1 MVLMM
6 MFSLGFSVISLLIVL
21 IQPLSLGFMIM
32 LVSMFMSVLISFFV
46 YSWYGFMLFLIY
58 VGGLLVM
65 FMYIISLIPNL
76 IFFSKGMLL
85 YMVVGFL
92 SFFMMNIMSM
102 YMYLDLGIISM
113 KMMNISVLSL
123 GMSSL
128 IMSGFNFFCYV
139 FLGMLLLLILIS
151 VVKICY
157 YCEGPLR
164 VFKYKY
170 A

>member
-6 MFSLGFSVISLLIVL
+6 FFSLGFSIISMLIIL

-32 LVSMFMSVLISFFV
+32 LISIFMSIMVSFFI
-46 YSWYGFMLFLIY
+46 YSWYGYMLFLVY

-76 IFFSKGMLL
+76 IFFSKGLMM
-85 YMVVGFL
+85 YMFIGVIGFFL
-92 SFFMMNIMSM
+92 MNMVSMYSYLDMSM
-102 YMYLDLGIISM
+102 MSI
-113 KMMNISVLSL
+113 KMMEMKVMSL

-128 IMSGFNFFCYV
+128 IMSNYNFFCYV
-139 FLGMLLLLILIS
+139 FLGVLLLLILVS

>member
-6 MFSLGFSVISLLIVL
+6 MFSLGFSLISMLIVL

-32 LVSMFMSVLISFFV
+32 IISIIMSVMVSFFI
-46 YSWYGFMLFLIY
+46 YSWYGFMLFLVYI
-58 VGGLLVM
+58 GGLMVM
-65 FMYIISLIPNL
+65 FMYIVSLIPNL
-76 IFFSKGMLL
+76 IFFSKGLIMYMLI
-85 YMVVGFL
+85 GFFAF
-92 SFFMMNIMSM
+92 FFMNFFVM
-102 YMYLDLGIISM
+102 Y
-113 KMMNISVLSL
+113 
-123 GMSSL
+123 SSL
-128 IMSGFNFFCYV
+128 DVMMVKFSLMEMKNVSMGFSSLVMGNYNFFCYM

-157 YCEGPLR
+157 YCDGPLR

>member
-6 MFSLGFSVISLLIVL
+6 YFSLGFSIVSLLIIL

-32 LVSMFMSVLISFFV
+32 LVSIFMSILISFFI
-46 YSWYGFMLFLIY
+46 YSWYGYMLFLVY

-76 IFFSKGMLL
+76 IFFSKGLIMYML
-85 YMVVGFL
+85 VGFL
-92 SFFMMNIMSM
+92 SFFLMNMISM
-102 YMYLDLGIISM
+102 YYYLDVNMSVM
-113 KMMNISVLSL
+113 KMMEVKFLSL

-128 IMSGFNFFCYV
+128 LMSSFNFFCYV
-139 FLGMLLLLILIS
+139 FLGVLLLLVLVS

>member
-6 MFSLGFSVISLLIVL
+6 YFSLGFSVVSLLIIL

-32 LVSMFMSVLISFFV
+32 LVSIFMSILISFFI
-46 YSWYGFMLFLIY
+46 YSWYGYMLFLVY

-76 IFFSKGMLL
+76 IFFSKGLIMYVL
-85 YMVVGFL
+85 VGFF
-92 SFFMMNIMSM
+92 SFFLMNMISM
-102 YMYLDLGIISM
+102 YYYLDVSMSGM
-113 KMMNISVLSL
+113 KMMEVKFLSL

-128 IMSGFNFFCYV
+128 LMSSFNFFCYV
-139 FLGMLLLLILIS
+139 FLGVLLLLVLVS

>member
-6 MFSLGFSVISLLIVL
+6 VFSLGFSLISVLIIL
-21 IQPLSLGFMIM
+21 IQPLSLGFLIM
-32 LVSMFMSVLISFFV
+32 LISIFMSVVISFFI
-46 YSWYGFMLFLIY
+46 YSWYGFMLFLVYI
-58 VGGLLVM
+58 GGLLVM

-76 IFFSKGMLL
+76 IFFSKGMMM
-85 YMVVGFL
+85 YMLVGFL
-92 SFFMMNIMSM
+92 SFFFMNTFVM
-102 YMYLDLGIISM
+102 YMYMDVSVVKIMMMEINNNSM
-113 KMMNISVLSL
+113 GL
-123 GMSSL
+123 SSL
-128 IMSGFNFFCYV
+128 IMNKYNFACYM
-139 FLGMLLLLILIS
+139 FLGVLLLLILIS

>member
-1 MVLMM
+1 MVLMLL
-6 MFSLGFSVISLLIVL
+6 FSLGFTIISMLIILV
-21 IQPLSLGFMIM
+21 QPLSLGFMIM
-32 LVSMFMSVLISFFV
+32 LTSIFMSMMVSFFV
-46 YSWYGFMLFLIY
+46 YSWYGYMLFLIY

-85 YMVVGFL
+85 YMTIVFIGFFL
-92 SFFMMNIMSM
+92 MN
-102 YMYLDLGIISM
+102 IISM
-113 KMMNISVLSL
+113 FSYIDVGVMGMKLINVKFLSL
-123 GMSSL
+123 GLSSF
-128 IMSGFNFFCYV
+128 IMNKFNFFCYV
-139 FLGMLLLLILIS
+139 FLGLLLLFILIS

-164 VFKYKY
+164 IFKYKY